1 MSLDRKEQK
10 TRKVSMGITT
20 PRTFQ
25 YTLCK
30 TSKDAL
36 CKAEVMRP
44 TLPDYKT
51 LVGKT
56 GKALSSHGPALNATL
71 GTFKRIQT
79 ILLKAIVILINLRL
93 KCDS

>member
-1 MSLDRKEQK
+1 
-10 TRKVSMGITT
+10 MGIMT

-30 TSKDAL
+30 TTKDAL
-36 CKAEVMRP
+36 CKVELMGP
-44 TLPDYKT
+44 TLPNYKT

-56 GKALSSHGPALNATL
+56 GKALSSYGPALWAAL
-71 GTFKRIQT
+71 CMFKPVQI

-93 KCDS
+93 KCDSQP